1 MLKDTEKKFLE
12 KKIKLWDQN
21 NSRQKSF
28 FSKNYESLISHFYK
42 HLIPTN
48 SQILE
53 IGCGDGSL
61 LEKLKPLSAVGID
74 ISNVAIQN
82 GLNKNYKNIDLFC
95 FDSFVNFKLENKK
108 SFDYIIISDLVNDL
122 YDIDEFL
129 KLLGNYCNENTK
141 IIFNFFSNIWKLPRD
156 ICEKFGLCDKLE
168 DQNWIDPYD
177 LQNLLNL
184 NNFEIISKKT
194 EILFPLD
201 DFLSKFLNKYLS
213 KLWPFHLLNLTNFF
227 VVRKIRPVE
236 IEKSVSIVIP
246 CRNEEGHIKNLIN
259 RIPQIG
265 LKTEVI
271 FVEGGSKDKTFDEIL
286 SCLDSRKDI
295 EMKLI
300 KQKGIG
306 KGDAVRAGFEISSNE
321 ILMILDSDISVAP
334 ENLRKFYDL
343 IKNSKGEFINGV
355 RLVYPMENKA
365 MRFLNLLGNKFFAHS
380 FSWVLNQRIKDT
392 LCGTKVLSKS
402 NYEKIK
408 KNRSYFGEFDPF
420 GDFDLIFGAV
430 KQNLKIVDLPIR
442 YFAREYGETNISRW
456 KHGLLLLRMLIYASK
471 KIKFI

>member
-42 HLIPTN
+42 HLIPAK

-61 LEKLKPLSAVGID
+61 LEKLNPLSAVGID
-74 ISNVAIQN
+74 FSNVAIQN
-82 GLNKNYKNIDLFC
+82 GLNKNYKNIDLYC

-184 NNFEIISKKT
+184 NDFEIISKKT

-201 DFLSKFLNKYLS
+201 NFLSKFLNKYLS
-213 KLWPFHLLNLTNFF
+213 KIWPFHLLNLTNFF

-271 FVEGGSKDKTFDEIL
+271 FVEGGSKDKTFDEIQ
-286 SCLDSRKDI
+286 SCLDLRKDI

-300 KQKGIG
+300 KQKGSG

-334 ENLRKFYDL
+334 ENLQKFYDL
-343 IKNSKGEFINGV
+343 VKNSKGEFINGV

-365 MRFLNLLGNKFFAHS
+365 MRFLNLLGNKFFAYS